1 MLLLNTE
8 GKMNIVEAEQY
19 NIVTL
24 PIDDSALDLK
34 MSELRR
40 YIGSLIDSIDCEDN
54 VVLQLEFS
62 DPTLLE
68 DIEDSPEIFIELI
81 IEAILLDELE
91 EKVWQPRTTLVDRIN
106 MPVYY
111 QTQLINHNIKF
122 NNFTIKI
129 KHNNKEI
136 YEMID

>member
-40 YIGSLIDSIDCEDN
+40 YVGFLIDSIDCEDN

-111 QTQLINHNIKF
+111 QTQLINHNVKF

>member
-8 GKMNIVEAEQY
+8 GKMNIVETEQY

-24 PIDDSALDLK
+24 PIEDSALDLK
-34 MSELRR
+34 MSELRK
-40 YIGSLIDSIDCEDN
+40 YVGSLIDNIDYEDN

-62 DPTLLE
+62 DPTPLE
-68 DIEDSPEIFIELI
+68 DVADSPEIFIELI

-129 KHNNKEI
+129 RHNKEEI